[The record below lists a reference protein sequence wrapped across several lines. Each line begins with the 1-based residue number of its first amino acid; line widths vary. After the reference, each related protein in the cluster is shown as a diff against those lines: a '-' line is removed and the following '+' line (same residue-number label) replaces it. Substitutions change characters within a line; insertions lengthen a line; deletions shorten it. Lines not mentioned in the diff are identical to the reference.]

1 VLDQRLRRQRAFQH
15 PGSIDNYPWRPQ
27 RGLPERAV
35 AVLRAWLFEHFL
47 HPYPNDVDKHILAR
61 QTGLSRSQVSNWFIN
76 ARVRLWKPM
85 IEDMY
90 RDEVQQQQQ
99 SEAATTQNNP
109 TSAGAGAGGAGG
121 VALIAEQNA
130 TMIPASSTV
139 TDGAGDHLFISSYPS
154 SMHMH
159 MHGSH
164 GGAVVSLTL
173 GLQQQ
178 QPQPFAPPLMPHL
191 HQRSL
196 MLQGEEEEPIMPA
209 YRDRDRDRDLIGSQ
223 LLHHLHLAG
232 S

>member
-1 VLDQRLRRQRAFQH
+1 
-15 PGSIDNYPWRPQ
+15 
-27 RGLPERAV
+27 
-35 AVLRAWLFEHFL
+35 
-47 HPYPNDVDKHILAR
+47 
-61 QTGLSRSQVSNWFIN
+61 
-76 ARVRLWKPM
+76 M

-99 SEAATTQNNP
+99 SEAAATQNNP
-109 TSAGAGAGGAGG
+109 TSAGAGAAGG
-121 VALIAEQNA
+121 VAVIAEQNA

-154 SMHMH
+154 SMH

-196 MLQGEEEEPIMPA
+196 MLQGEEEEPVVVVPIP
-209 YRDRDRDRDLIGSQ
+209 YRDRDPMGSQ
-223 LLHHLHLAG
+223 LLHDLDQLVG
-232 S
+232 

>member
-1 VLDQRLRRQRAFQH
+1 
-15 PGSIDNYPWRPQ
+15 
-27 RGLPERAV
+27 
-35 AVLRAWLFEHFL
+35 
-47 HPYPNDVDKHILAR
+47 
-61 QTGLSRSQVSNWFIN
+61 
-76 ARVRLWKPM
+76 M

-109 TSAGAGAGGAGG
+109 TSAGAGAAGG
-121 VALIAEQNA
+121 VAVISEQNA

-154 SMHMH
+154 SMH

>member
-1 VLDQRLRRQRAFQH
+1 
-15 PGSIDNYPWRPQ
+15 
-27 RGLPERAV
+27 
-35 AVLRAWLFEHFL
+35 
-47 HPYPNDVDKHILAR
+47 
-61 QTGLSRSQVSNWFIN
+61 
-76 ARVRLWKPM
+76 M

-90 RDEVQQQQQ
+90 ADEVKQQQ
-99 SEAATTQNNP
+99 SEAAAAATAQNHPGAGVAVKAEKNA
-109 TSAGAGAGGAGG
+109 TAGAMGGESQHHHFRSTTSVVG
-121 VALIAEQNA
+121 NPR
-130 TMIPASSTV
+130 TASIVTS
-139 TDGAGDHLFISSYPS
+139 TDGGGDHYLLSTSSSYPS
-154 SMHMH
+154 

-196 MLQGEEEEPIMPA
+196 LLQGEEEGPIMPA
-209 YRDRDRDRDLIGSQ
+209 YRDRDRDLIGSQ